1 MRKLSSISDYF
12 LVCSADS
19 DIQVKAVADEV
30 QKKLAKEGIKCLKNY
45 RKEFDEKNNRF
56 KDSPLHDWASHG
68 ADAFRYAMVS
78 LDNMSNESWHN
89 QEIQYSN
96 LGII

>member
-1 MRKLSSISDYF
+1 
-12 LVCSADS
+12 
-19 DIQVKAVADEV
+19 
-30 QKKLAKEGIKCLKNY
+30 
-45 RKEFDEKNNRF
+45 
-56 KDSPLHDWASHG
+56 LHDQYSHG
-68 ADAFRYAMVS
+68 ADAFRYTMVS